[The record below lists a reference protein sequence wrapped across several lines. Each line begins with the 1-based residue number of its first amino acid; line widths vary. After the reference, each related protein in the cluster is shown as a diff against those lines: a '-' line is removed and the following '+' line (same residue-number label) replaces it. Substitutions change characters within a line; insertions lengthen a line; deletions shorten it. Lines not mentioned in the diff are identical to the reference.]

1 MTHTR
6 TLLLAAIGL
15 LAPVGIVAE
24 NADSLSIG
32 NEYSLD
38 EVVVTGTRNAIT
50 IRELKP

>member
-1 MTHTR
+1 MMQTR
-6 TLLLAAIGL
+6 KALLATIGL
-15 LAPVGIVAE
+15 LAPTGIVTQ